1 MHKENFKNLLTDLY
15 NIYNPANL
23 SYVDEL
29 VERYSRMEVD
39 AVKNIFI
46 KYNHKSAEHY
56 NPELGTDEYIINIIR
71 EYENGSRVL
80 QNVNIKADSI
90 AKKQSEQE
98 NSKPVQQQTILE
110 FANDIKSEFSKKEE
124 ELKKSFQEQ
133 VENFKNLAKTEVE
146 KFNEEIQK
154 LMESSSKI
162 QEPTV
167 RVFSTYTNT
176 ELQLPNKKYL
186 ASLGI
191 GARIITTDE
200 NKKVIGLEI
209 SDITIDYV
217 SNSNGV
223 PLIEI
228 TVKKA

>member
-23 SYVDEL
+23 SYVDDL
-29 VERYSRMEVD
+29 VERYSRMEAD

-56 NPELGTDEYIINIIR
+56 NPDLGTDDYIINIIR
-71 EYENGSRVL
+71 EYEGGSRVL

-98 NSKPVQQQTILE
+98 KTKPVPQQTVLE
-110 FANDIKSEFSKKEE
+110 FTKDIKSEFSKKED

-133 VENFKNLAKTEVE
+133 TESIKNFAK
-146 KFNEEIQK
+146 EEIQK
-154 LMESSSKI
+154 FNDEIKKAIETSTKA

-217 SNSNGV
+217 SNSNGI